1 MLIESVYMYIKNIF
15 FWKDLI
21 PLYPALK
28 LLMPELTMYRIIN
41 FNLNPVFKLKIVNFN
56 KKS

>member
-21 PLYPALK
+21 SLYPALK
-28 LLMPELTMYRIIN
+28 LLMPELAIYPIIN
-41 FNLNPVFKLKIVNFN
+41 FNLNPVLKLKIVNFN

>member
-28 LLMPELTMYRIIN
+28 LLMPELATYPIIN
-41 FNLNPVFKLKIVNFN
+41 FNLNPVLKLKIVNFN